1 MARFEIRGGSTIE
14 SMTSAELWD
23 LLDKRERERARG
35 VKWVEFAVPLNASPA
50 TQLTVG
56 PPEGFSWAVRVVSS
70 TLGSAGTLAAYKAS
84 DSYGAGASQSAQT
97 SRLVGFNGTSQTA
110 QVMQF
115 PSDTLFLQHGTAV
128 YLVASTTLT
137 NYYIGGWQVIAEQ
150 QWKIAD

>member
-35 VKWVEFAVPLNASPA
+35 LKWVEFAIPLNAGPA
-50 TQLTVG
+50 NVLTVG
-56 PPEGFSWAVRVVSS
+56 PEQGFSWAVRVISS
-70 TLGSAGTLAAYKAS
+70 TLGSAGTLTAYKS
-84 DSYGAGASQSAQT
+84 SSTAQT
-97 SRLVGFNGTSQTA
+97 SRLVGYNSTSQTA

-115 PSDTLFLQHGTAV
+115 PSDTLFLQHGSAV

-137 NYYIGGWQVIAEQ
+137 NYYIAGWEVIAEQ
-150 QWKIAD
+150 QWKVAD

>member
-14 SMTSAELWD
+14 SMTSSELWD
-23 LLDKRERERARG
+23 LLDKRERQRARG
-35 VKWVEFAVPLNASPA
+35 VKWVEFAVPLNAAPA
-50 TQLTVG
+50 NQLTVG

-84 DSYGAGASQSAQT
+84 AASQT
-97 SRLVGFNGTSQTA
+97 TRLVGFNGTSQTA

-137 NYYIGGWQVIAEQ
+137 NYYIAGWEAIAEQ
-150 QWKIAD
+150 QWKLAD

>member
-35 VKWVEFAVPLNASPA
+35 VKWVEYAVPLNASPA

-56 PPEGFSWAVRVVSS
+56 PPEGFVWAIRVVSS

-84 DSYGAGASQSAQT
+84 DSYGAGASQAAQT
-97 SRLVGFNGTSQTA
+97 SRLVGFNSTSQTA

-137 NYYIGGWQVIAEQ
+137 NYYLAGWAAIAEQ
-150 QWKIAD
+150 QWKLAD